1 MKLLRLA
8 LIGAGNRC
16 TALYKADL
24 KKRSAVE
31 IVAVC
36 DTCSEKS
43 EKLASL
49 IEADGRGR
57 PSVYDDYRRCLGEEK
72 PDAVLIS
79 TAWEAHLKIAMYAM
93 EAGIAAA
100 CEVGGAY
107 SLESLWE
114 LVRCYERTGTPI
126 MLLENCCYG
135 RLELLALNMKRLGVL
150 GRLVHCEE
158 AIATIF
164 GKKFRAEPKTGII
177 AFGNT
182 SAATAKIIR
191 RTRSD
196 PSPNFWIS
204 TAATDF

>member
-24 KKRSAVE
+24 KKRSDVE

-49 IEADGRGR
+49 IEADGRVR
-57 PSVYDDYRRCLGEEK
+57 PSAYEDYRRCLGEEK

-93 EAGIAAA
+93 ESGIAAA

-107 SLESLWE
+107 RSE
-114 LVRCYERTGTPI
+114 ER
-126 MLLENCCYG
+126 
-135 RLELLALNMKRLGVL
+135 RV
-150 GRLVHCEE
+150 
-158 AIATIF
+158 
-164 GKKFRAEPKTGII
+164 GKEC
-177 AFGNT
+177 
-182 SAATAKIIR
+182 
-191 RTRSD
+191 RSRW
-196 PSPNFWIS
+196 SPYH
-204 TAATDF
+204 

>member
-1 MKLLRLA
+1 M
-8 LIGAGNRC
+8 
-16 TALYKADL
+16 YKADL
-24 KKRSAVE
+24 KKRSDVE

-49 IEADGRGR
+49 IEGGRTGSSLR
-57 PSVYDDYRRCLGEEK
+57 IRGLSEGPRAQEK

-135 RLELLALNMKRLGVL
+135 RLELLL
-150 GRLVHCEE
+150 
-158 AIATIF
+158 
-164 GKKFRAEPKTGII
+164 
-177 AFGNT
+177 
-182 SAATAKIIR
+182 
-191 RTRSD
+191 
-196 PSPNFWIS
+196 
-204 TAATDF
+204 